1 MVSANGAEK
10 ARPTVELS
18 PRERE
23 IVVRAAAGATDKEI
37 ADDLDISVATLRTY
51 WVRVRD
57 KLGAVNRTHAIALA
71 AFDRPAASTD
81 VRARLVES
89 IGRDRLATWIW
100 QARSRQ
106 VLLDDHARRL
116 FGLGTCD
123 GALPADRLLAHVW
136 SPDRTRFER
145 FLAQAADLRPMT
157 PIELRVGTPGDYRNL
172 VRTVNLVCA
181 NTPEPGVLLAT
192 TTIHVF
198 S

>member
-1 MVSANGAEK
+1 MAIVNASDK
-10 ARPTVELS
+10 ARGTVELS
-18 PRERE
+18 TREKE

-71 AFDRPAASTD
+71 SLEKPTPTTD
-81 VRARLVES
+81 VRGRLIDA
-89 IGRDRLATWIW
+89 IGRDRLSTWIW
-100 QARSRQ
+100 QTRPRQ

-116 FGLGTCD
+116 FGLGAGD
-123 GALPADRLLAHVW
+123 GALAVDRLFAHVW
-136 SPDRTRFER
+136 SPDRARFER
-145 FLAQAADLRPMT
+145 YLSQASDLRAMT

-172 VRTVNLVCA
+172 VRTVNLASA

-198 S
+198 A